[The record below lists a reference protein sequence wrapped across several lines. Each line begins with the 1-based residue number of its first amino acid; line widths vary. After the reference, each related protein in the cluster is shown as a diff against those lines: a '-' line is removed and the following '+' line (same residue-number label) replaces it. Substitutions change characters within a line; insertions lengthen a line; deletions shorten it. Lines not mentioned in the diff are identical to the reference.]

1 MFLIL
6 LHGSCNVF
14 LPSTGIS
21 DYTPPKLLPIQPWHS
36 NCKHS
41 ILKFTPLAVAY
52 GKKRGEIG
60 YMLEYSHVS
69 SVVG

>member
-1 MFLIL
+1 MCFSPAQAYQIIPLQNYFQFSLGIQIVRIAF
-6 LHGSCNVF
+6 SN
-14 LPSTGIS
+14 LPH
-21 DYTPPKLLPIQPWHS
+21 LQWHM
-36 NCKHS
+36 
-41 ILKFTPLAVAY
+41 